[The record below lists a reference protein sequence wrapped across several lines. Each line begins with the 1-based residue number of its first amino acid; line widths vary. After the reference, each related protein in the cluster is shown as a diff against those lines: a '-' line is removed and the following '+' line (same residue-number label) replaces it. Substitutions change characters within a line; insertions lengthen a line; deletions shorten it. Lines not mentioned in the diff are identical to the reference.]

1 MGAFLKWEVNT
12 MANEK
17 NLKKFGK
24 DKPPLS
30 HEEAV
35 KNGKKGKK
43 KSDEAKREKRTSR
56 EIVEMLDALAVS
68 PNNKEIMQT
77 LGIPE
82 DMQTRQTLR
91 LLQLQK
97 KAESGDAQANKL
109 LLEIRGEAAAATV
122 NVEVNNEARDAYDR
136 AAAAIKGA
144 EK

>member
-1 MGAFLKWEVNT
+1 MP
-12 MANEK
+12 NEK
-17 NLKKFGK
+17 NLKKYGK

-30 HEEAV
+30 HEQAV
-35 KNGKKGKK
+35 ENGKKGKK

-68 PNNKEIMQT
+68 PNNREIMEA

-82 DMQTRQTLR
+82 DLWTRQTLR

-97 KAESGDAQANKL
+97 RAESGDAQANKL

-122 NVEVNNEARDAYDR
+122 NVEVNNETREAYDR

-144 EK
+144 KKK

>member
-1 MGAFLKWEVNT
+1 

-56 EIVEMLDALAVS
+56 EIIEMLDTLAVS

-82 DMQTRQTLR
+82 DMQTRHTLR

-144 EK
+144 KK